1 MCVALCTGQGGEQ
14 DRDVHL
20 QLKHGV
26 EAKNYDDVSI
36 VCVCVCV
43 CVCACDMRTL
53 FLCVAGQGREAEAN
67 GARAASA

>member
-1 MCVALCTGQGGEQ
+1 MVGHGGEQ

-36 VCVCVCV
+36 
-43 CVCACDMRTL
+43 L
-53 FLCVAGQGREAEAN
+53 
-67 GARAASA
+67 AR

>member
-1 MCVALCTGQGGEQ
+1 MSRMMVCRYVSHVGQGGEQ

-36 VCVCVCV
+36 VS
-43 CVCACDMRTL
+43 L
-53 FLCVAGQGREAEAN
+53 SLCVYLPCTYMCTVG
-67 GARAASA
+67 

>member
-43 CVCACDMRTL
+43 CM
-53 FLCVAGQGREAEAN
+53 
-67 GARAASA
+67 